1 MKFRTEVESYTS
13 GFTLEPGDGIVLLG
27 SCFSDE
33 IGKKLQEDKFNCSIN
48 PFGVLYNPISILHA
62 LDMLARTANGEDIVN
77 DDFVQKYLFQSHGHW
92 FSWLH
97 SSAFTSD
104 NLCDFTEMIRQ
115 GVSHAAECLSK
126 AKMLVV
132 TFGTNRAYLRRTGGE
147 EFVVANCHKQPAKEF
162 TTRDFDPDII
172 KVEYVRIIEILTEIN
187 PDLHILFTVSPY
199 RYTKYGLHGS
209 NLSKAVLLL
218 AEDCIVNSRPQICH
232 YFPSFEILNDELRDY
247 RFYAEDMVHPS
258 AQAVNYIY
266 EKVKA
271 TLFSDEA
278 KRFAAEWEPLKK
290 TLQHRPLFPD
300 SEDYKMLMLK
310 TREHLV
316 KLKSQYTGVN
326 FEHELNLTEQ
336 NISQQA

>member
-13 GFTLEPGDGIVLLG
+13 GFTLGQGDGIVLLG

-33 IGKKLQEDKFNCSIN
+33 IGKKLHEDKFNCSIN
-48 PFGVLYNPISILHA
+48 PFGVLYNPASILHA
-62 LDMLARTANGEDIVN
+62 LQMLAHAANGNETVN
-77 DDFVQKYLFQSHGHW
+77 DDFVRKYFFQSHGHW
-92 FSWLH
+92 LSWLH
-97 SSAFTSD
+97 SSAFASD
-104 NLCDFTEMIRQ
+104 NLCDFIETIRQ
-115 GVSHAAECLSK
+115 GMSSAAECLSK

-132 TFGTNRAYLRRTGGE
+132 TFGTNRAYLRQTEGE

-162 TTRDFDPDII
+162 MTTDIEPMTI
-172 KVEYVRIIEILTEIN
+172 KEEYVNIIDILTEIN

-209 NLSKAVLLL
+209 NLSKAALLL
-218 AEDCIVNSRPQICH
+218 AEDSIIKSCPRVCQ

-278 KRFAAEWEPLKK
+278 KRFAAEWEPIKK

-300 SEDYKMLMLK
+300 SEDYKTLMLK

-316 KLKSQYTGVN
+316 KLKSQYPGVD